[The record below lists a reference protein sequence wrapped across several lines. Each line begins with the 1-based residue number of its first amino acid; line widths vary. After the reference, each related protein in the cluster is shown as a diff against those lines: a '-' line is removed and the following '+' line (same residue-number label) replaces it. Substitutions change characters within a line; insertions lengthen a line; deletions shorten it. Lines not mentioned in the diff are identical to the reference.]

1 MGAQRGTLSH
11 MLAQNMI
18 NHGGIV
24 EEAVDVG
31 ADAMAGLQD
40 GLIGIADTLMNLI
53 ALTCLSVEL
62 ERDLLRGLVSSHGGV
77 DRQQTESRQMLDV
90 AFDTFRVV
98 DGLTQHL
105 IASADADDH
114 LPVAMGTLDS
124 LRTSVAT

>member
-1 MGAQRGTLSH
+1 
-11 MLAQNMI
+11 MI
-18 NHGGIV
+18 
-24 EEAVDVG
+24 
-31 ADAMAGLQD
+31 GLED
-40 GLIGIADTLMNLI
+40 DLIGIADALMNLI

-77 DRQQTESRQMLDV
+77 DRQQTESWQMLDV

-114 LPVAMGTLDS
+114 LSVTMGTLNS